1 MHTLASLL
9 QGIDLADATVAG
21 DPSVLLSQ
29 PVNFDMVA
37 EGLGA
42 EGLAWVKPGN
52 EDRLPAGQP
61 VAALVCTPESRAK
74 IADPAR
80 IRAWVLTP
88 SPRRVFAQ
96 LVQQGFAPQRPA
108 RIEPTAQIHP
118 SAQIGAGCY
127 IGHYVV
133 IEEGCMIGERVQV
146 LHHTVLMAGTEV
158 GADTT
163 IGSHCTIGAP
173 GFGYERDADGRPMA
187 VPQVGRVR
195 IGQRCHIHSNT
206 CIDRAALGFTQ
217 LHDDVAVDNLVHIA
231 HGAVIGPRTFVIANA
246 MVAGSAR
253 IGADGWVA
261 PSVNILNGITLGDRL
276 MTGMGAT
283 VVKSAGD
290 DQTLVGAPAE
300 PIEQFKAWLRA
311 RKRLTEGRQD

>member
-1 MHTLASLL
+1 MTLADLL
-9 QGIDLADATVAG
+9 AGADPAEARLEG
-21 DPSVLLSQ
+21 DAQVWLHQ
-29 PVNFDMVA
+29 PVNFDMIA

-42 EGLAWVKPGN
+42 QGLAWLKPGN
-52 EDRLPAGQP
+52 EARLPAGQP

-74 IADPAR
+74 LPADAPV
-80 IRAWVLTP
+80 RAWILTEH
-88 SPRRVFAQ
+88 PRRVFAR
-96 LVQQGFAPQRPA
+96 LVQLGFAPARPA
-108 RIEPTAQIHP
+108 RTEPTAIVHP
-118 SAQIGAGCY
+118 SAQVGAGCY

-133 IEEGCMIGERVQV
+133 VEEGCIIGDRVQI
-146 LHHTVLMAGTEV
+146 LHHTVLMAGTVV

-173 GFGYERDADGRPMA
+173 GFGYERDAEGRPIP

-195 IGQRCHIHSNT
+195 IGMRCHIHSNT
-206 CIDRAALGFTQ
+206 CIDRAALGYTD

-231 HGAVIGPRTFVIANA
+231 HGAVIGARTFVIANA

-253 IGADGWVA
+253 IGTDGWVA
-261 PSVNILNGITLGDRL
+261 PSVNVLNGITLGDRL

-283 VVKSAGD
+283 VVKSAGN
-290 DQTLVGAPAE
+290 DQTLVGSPAE

-311 RKRLTEGRQD
+311 RKRLADGL